1 VGRQHLGPVRQAGAD
16 IPPSILIK
24 HDGADFGTPEDFQPL
39 TLRIVR
45 DARQVERLKVVCLS
59 LDFLN

>member
-1 VGRQHLGPVRQAGAD
+1 MWVR
-16 IPPSILIK
+16 
-24 HDGADFGTPEDFQPL
+24 GADFGIPEDFQPL

-45 DARQVERLKVVCLS
+45 DARQVERLKIVCLS